1 MKTILEILKS
11 SEDYLSKNIS
21 SSPRSDAEYMISH
34 ALGLKRLDL
43 YVQFDRP
50 LDDNELGEIRPLLK
64 RCASGEPVQYILGS
78 AAFLDFEL
86 AVGPGVLVP
95 RPETELLVEEALK
108 NLPKQGQV
116 LDLCTGSGCIL
127 FGLYRGAK
135 DAELYTWTGT
145 DLSEDALNWAKKNQ
159 DALSLPA
166 IQFKQGDLFTP
177 VVGQS
182 FDLITANPPY
192 IGQSEKPSLE
202 TNVIDHEPEM
212 ALFAEEEG
220 LALYQQIAKQLPQY
234 LNEGGYFVTEIGCT
248 QGPAVQEMLE
258 KAGLSDVQV
267 IKDYRGLDRMVS
279 AKK

>member
-1 MKTILEILKS
+1 M
-11 SEDYLSKNIS
+11 
-21 SSPRSDAEYMISH
+21 
-34 ALGLKRLDL
+34 
-43 YVQFDRP
+43 
-50 LDDNELGEIRPLLK
+50 
-64 RCASGEPVQYILGS
+64 
-78 AAFLDFEL
+78 
-86 AVGPGVLVP
+86 
-95 RPETELLVEEALK
+95 
-108 NLPKQGQV
+108 
-116 LDLCTGSGCIL
+116 
-127 FGLYRGAK
+127 
-135 DAELYTWTGT
+135 
-145 DLSEDALNWAKKNQ
+145 NWAKKNQ

-220 LALYQQIAKQLPQY
+220 LALYQQIATQLPQY